1 MRRNKPHTEQSFW
14 DTVDK
19 SGQCWVWMGHKHR
32 QGYGRLKFEGKTW
45 LAHRLAYLFFYKNL
59 PCGLDVMHKCDNPP
73 CVNPAHLS
81 LGTHADNMK
90 DAAQKGRL
98 GVKGKL
104 SIYTIRAI
112 RAAHKSLGIGPK
124 DLGEVYNIDRGSMS
138 RILTNKSYRLIKG
151 E

>member
-19 SGQCWVWMGHKHR
+19 SGQCWVWKGYKHR

-45 LAHRLAYLFFYKNL
+45 LAHRLAYLFFYKDL
-59 PCGLDVMHKCDNPP
+59 PRELDVMHKCDNTS

-81 LGTHADNMK
+81 LGTHKDNME
-90 DAAQKGRL
+90 DAGRKGRMR
-98 GVKGKL
+98 GQSKFSKEAVM
-104 SIYTIRAI
+104 AI
-112 RAAHKSLGIGPK
+112 KAAHKVLGIGPK
-124 DLGEVYNIDRGSMS
+124 NLGDIFNVHRGTMS